1 MGPDPSCVQN
11 GCESQILAGESF
23 WSYLNPAIY
32 LDPNSPTYR
41 HIIALHN
48 HRICVKKNSSK
59 RYTWQQGELLT
70 ATFGESALPRA
81 NLATHNTPDTF
92 GTEDMARQRS
102 KTESIFLC
110 LCLFSTNG
118 CQKIHCKHPKGVP
131 GTCANCLMNVSSL
144 VFENQR
150 SSGT

>member
-1 MGPDPSCVQN
+1 V
-11 GCESQILAGESF
+11 
-23 WSYLNPAIY
+23 
-32 LDPNSPTYR
+32 
-41 HIIALHN
+41 
-48 HRICVKKNSSK
+48 
-59 RYTWQQGELLT
+59 T

-81 NLATHNTPDTF
+81 NLATRNTPDTF

-110 LCLFSTNG
+110 LCFSKNG
-118 CQKIHCKHPKGVP
+118 CQKIHCKHPKGLP

-150 SSGT
+150 SSWKLLDNILILLVAHSTWDCLNTYPMAIMAGGDEKSL